1 MSETISWDW
10 PAMLAQFRRLGGVAE
25 NIEQRVGPYGN
36 GLFPI
41 DPEQPIEI
49 AIPAR
54 LLIDADHLVLEG
66 DDLVVSPAA
75 KAAPE
80 VSHFIARYQK
90 HFSWGAD
97 GRKGVEA
104 FESALKTLPEALLQR
119 LQQLHL
125 LNLTNRHKGVW
136 TEVLRQRFLQ
146 SRRINYHGRKVSM
159 PIIELINHSPRSPGY
174 LINDGIQ
181 FKGTFDGEITVNYS
195 PASDA
200 LLRFFTYGFASAE
213 PGAYSLP
220 MHLKL
225 GDGRTVHVGYNIAE
239 VTLIDKLAV
248 PKVVT
253 EGQRTRLSHLRL
265 GLERAPRMPRTL
277 LRKALPDW
285 PVALVDE
292 VFERVRSSN
301 LLALTELLELAE
313 GADTAIARE
322 FRRAIRY
329 QLKALAHCYGVRA
342 D

>member
-1 MSETISWDW
+1 
-10 PAMLAQFRRLGGVAE
+10 MLADFRRLGGVAD

-41 DPEQPIEI
+41 DPARPIEI
-49 AIPAR
+49 AIPDR
-54 LLIDADHLVLEG
+54 LLIDADHLVLDG
-66 DDLVVSPAA
+66 DDLMVSPTVAVA
-75 KAAPE
+75 DD
-80 VSHFIARYQK
+80 VRTFIARYQK

-104 FESALKTLPEALLQR
+104 FETTLKTLPQALLQR

-125 LNLTNRHKGVW
+125 LNLTTRQKGAW

-181 FKGTFDGEITVNYS
+181 FKDTFTGEITVNYS
-195 PASDA
+195 PTSDA

-220 MHLKL
+220 MHLRL
-225 GDGRTVHVGYNIAE
+225 GDGRTVHVGYNIGE
-239 VTLIDKLAV
+239 VTRVDKLAV

-265 GLERAPRMPRTL
+265 GQERAPRIPRTL

-301 LLALTELLELAE
+301 LLTLTELLEVAE
-313 GADTAIARE
+313 GADTAIVRE
-322 FRRAIRY
+322 FRQAVRN